1 VGADAEVRVRI
12 VLREWGG
19 LGNQLFQYAALLY
32 YGRRYGAD
40 MRIAVDPEWNAQCNG
55 YPRPCLLSRFS
66 VRAPLEDRSLA
77 DRFFMTDKAWL
88 KAAANPLKRALQV
101 QVFTEQVDDHYR
113 FLRDLPLE
121 RGIRTLYL
129 QGYFQSSEMVEA
141 VADELHADLTL
152 KEPPRGRNLELLRE
166 IRRSRNPVS
175 LHVRRGDSTLPW
187 EGKVVLPLEY
197 YAHAISRIKE
207 RFADPRVFVFSDDI
221 TFARENLPRKARMV
235 FVEHNDDFASHEDL
249 RLMSACHHHIIA
261 NSTFSWWG
269 AWLNARPGKMVIA
282 PRYWFLAEGNYQTL
296 FPRDWILA
304 DAAELAV
311 QSLTWPRVV

>member
-1 VGADAEVRVRI
+1 MKI

-32 YGRRYGAD
+32 YGRRYAAD

-55 YPRPCLLSRFS
+55 YPRPCLLPHFS
-66 VRAPLEDRSLA
+66 VRTPLEDRSLA
-77 DRFFMTDKAWL
+77 DRVFMTDKAWL
-88 KAAANPLKRALQV
+88 KAAVTPWKKARNV
-101 QVFTEQVDDHYR
+101 QVFTEQIEDRYR

-121 RGIRTLYL
+121 RETDTLYL
-129 QGYFQSSEMVEA
+129 QGYFQNNDMVEA
-141 VADELHADLTL
+141 VADELRADLTL

-187 EGKVVLPLEY
+187 EGKVVLSMEY
-197 YAHAISRIKE
+197 YAQAISTIKG
-207 RFADPRVFVFSDDI
+207 RLVDPTVFVFSDDMS
-221 TFARENLPRKARMV
+221 FARENLPREAKMV
-235 FVEHNDDFASHEDL
+235 FVENNDDFASHEDL

-269 AWLNARPGKMVIA
+269 AWLNPRVEKMVIA
-282 PRYWFLAEGNYQTL
+282 PHHWFVAVDNYQTL
-296 FPRDWILA
+296 FPRDWILEEVHTEIVA
-304 DAAELAV
+304 
-311 QSLTWPRVV
+311 